1 MRSWSLPIGRYFG
14 IKVFIHWTFWILI
27 IWIFL
32 LHFGVGRDVRQGLWG
47 ALYVLS
53 LFLCVVLH
61 EFGHALTA
69 KRFGIV
75 TRDITLY
82 PIGGISTFESLPKKP
97 GQELLVG
104 IAGPLVNVVIALA
117 LWLYLSATNQ
127 LPDLSKL
134 NESQDVFQF
143 PFLWNLF
150 VANTI
155 LAIFNLIP
163 AFPMDGGRVFRS
175 LLSFF
180 TDRAM
185 ATRVAAGIG
194 QFLAI
199 IFVFLG
205 FFYNFWLVFIGLFVF
220 LGAGGEAAFER
231 TKAALAGL
239 KVKDAIMNRFTLL
252 SPDDTL
258 SKAVEVLLN
267 SQESE
272 FVIAEANKPIGI
284 LTKGEIIKGLSEKGR
299 DAPVSEFM
307 RSEFLVVRPD
317 LRLADFF
324 QTVLEKGQSVALVM
338 DGEELLGLIDRENV
352 EEKLLVQE
360 ALKKR
365 EESL

>member
-1 MRSWSLPIGRYFG
+1 
-14 IKVFIHWTFWILI
+14 
-27 IWIFL
+27 
-32 LHFGVGRDVRQGLWG
+32 
-47 ALYVLS
+47 
-53 LFLCVVLH
+53 
-61 EFGHALTA
+61 
-69 KRFGIV
+69 
-75 TRDITLY
+75 
-82 PIGGISTFESLPKKP
+82 
-97 GQELLVG
+97 
-104 IAGPLVNVVIALA
+104 
-117 LWLYLSATNQ
+117 
-127 LPDLSKL
+127 
-134 NESQDVFQF
+134 
-143 PFLWNLF
+143 
-150 VANTI
+150 
-155 LAIFNLIP
+155 
-163 AFPMDGGRVFRS
+163 S

>member
-32 LHFGVGRDVRQGLWG
+32 LHFGAGRDIRQGFLG
-47 ALYVLS
+47 ALFVLS

-82 PIGGISTFESLPKKP
+82 PIGGISSFESLPQKP

-104 IAGPLVNVVIALA
+104 IAGPLVNVVIALI
-117 LWLYLSATNQ
+117 LWVYLAATGQ
-127 LPDLSKL
+127 LPDLSAIS
-134 NESQDVFQF
+134 NTEDMFQV

-150 VANTI
+150 SANII

-180 TDRAM
+180 TDRVT

-199 IFVFLG
+199 VFVFLG
-205 FFYNFWLVFIGLFVF
+205 FFYNFWLVFIGLFIYI
-220 LGAGGEAAFER
+220 GAGGEASFER
-231 TKAALAGL
+231 TKAALSGL
-239 KVKDAIMNRFTLL
+239 KVRDAVMNRFSLL
-252 SPDDTL
+252 APNDSL
-258 SKAVEVLLN
+258 GKAVELLLN
-267 SQESE
+267 GQETE
-272 FVIAEANKPIGI
+272 FIVSDPYKPIGV
-284 LTKGEIIKGLSEKGR
+284 LTKDEIIKGLSEKGR

-317 LRLADFF
+317 VRLADFL
-324 QTVLEKGQSVALVM
+324 QTVMEKGQSVALVM
-338 DGEELLGLIDRENV
+338 DGDQLLGLIDRENI
-352 EEKLLVQE
+352 EEKILIQE

-365 EESL
+365 EDNL

>member
-14 IKVFIHWTFWILI
+14 IQVFIHWTFWILI

-175 LLSFF
+175 LLTLF
-180 TDRAM
+180 TDRAT
-185 ATRVAAGIG
+185 AT
-194 QFLAI
+194 
-199 IFVFLG
+199 
-205 FFYNFWLVFIGLFVF
+205 
-220 LGAGGEAAFER
+220 
-231 TKAALAGL
+231 
-239 KVKDAIMNRFTLL
+239 
-252 SPDDTL
+252 
-258 SKAVEVLLN
+258 
-267 SQESE
+267 
-272 FVIAEANKPIGI
+272 
-284 LTKGEIIKGLSEKGR
+284 
-299 DAPVSEFM
+299 
-307 RSEFLVVRPD
+307 
-317 LRLADFF
+317 
-324 QTVLEKGQSVALVM
+324 
-338 DGEELLGLIDRENV
+338 
-352 EEKLLVQE
+352 
-360 ALKKR
+360 
-365 EESL
+365 